1 MSSPG
6 GHGGHRGRK
15 VIEAEGVNAGFQI
28 APMIDVVFVIM
39 LFFMVMANSVKV
51 EYELKTALPG
61 VAQTTNEEVVMPDE
75 VTIEIS
81 EDGYVTMNEEMYDAD
96 IPPEAKKLPALTDSL
111 VRLKKD
117 ADDRG
122 SKVLVTLVTE
132 EQAKYARIIDVMN
145 ALTKAQ
151 ISNVTFTVG
160 SEEF

>member
-1 MSSPG
+1 MSSH
-6 GHGGHRGRK
+6 GHKGRRQ
-15 VIEAEGVNAGFQI
+15 IETESPNAGFQI

-75 VTIEIS
+75 ITIAVS
-81 EDGYVTMNEEMYDAD
+81 EDGLVTMNEEVYDAE
-96 IPPEAKKLPALTDSL
+96 IPPEAKKLPTLTDSL

-117 ADDRG
+117 ADDRN

-132 EQAKYARIIDVMN
+132 EQAKYGRIIDVMN
-145 ALTKAQ
+145 ALSKAK
-151 ISNVTFTVG
+151 ITNVTFTVG

>member
-1 MSSPG
+1 MSS
-6 GHGGHRGRK
+6 HGHRRRRE
-15 VIEAEGVNAGFQI
+15 IETENPNAGFQI

-61 VAQTTNEEVVMPDE
+61 VATTTNEDVVLPDE
-75 VTIEIS
+75 VTIEVA
-81 EDGYVTMNEEMYDAD
+81 EDDLVTMNEEVYDAGL
-96 IPPEAKKLPALTDSL
+96 PPDQAKKLPTLTDSL
-111 VRLKKD
+111 IRLKKD

-132 EQAKYARIIDVMN
+132 EQAKYGRIIDVMN
-145 ALTKAQ
+145 ALAKAK

>member
-1 MSSPG
+1 MSSH
-6 GHGGHRGRK
+6 GHKGRRQ
-15 VIEAEGVNAGFQI
+15 IETESPNAGFQI

-61 VAQTTNEEVVMPDE
+61 VAQTTNEEVVLPDE
-75 VTIEIS
+75 VTIQIS
-81 EDGYVTMNEEMYDAD
+81 EDDLVTMNEEVYDAD
-96 IPPEAKKLPALTDSL
+96 APPHLFKKLPTLTDSL
-111 VRLKKD
+111 TRLKKD

-132 EQAKYARIIDVMN
+132 EQAKYGRIIDVMN
-145 ALTKAQ
+145 ALAVAK